1 MALANLA
8 RSNDIRGASSA
19 SLDDC
24 IVLRVAVQ
32 VTNLSGERY
41 WAYDT
46 PLPPQVQI
54 VVNIN
59 IVGLDQKTE
68 STVEAPFVFT
78 VSYTPS
84 IVQLSVKGKA
94 QVTGDR
100 SEVVEM
106 TEEHKKN
113 RPPPQQVIQA
123 VSSIALAEVIIMS
136 KSLGIPPQLPPIGL
150 PAETSPTAPIQ
161 RKEPRYTT

>member
-1 MALANLA
+1 M
-8 RSNDIRGASSA
+8 
-19 SLDDC
+19 
-24 IVLRVAVQ
+24 LRVAVQ

-46 PLPPQVQI
+46 PLPPQMQI
-54 VVNIN
+54 AVNIN

-78 VSYTPS
+78 VGYTPS
-84 IVQLSVKGKA
+84 IAQLSVKGKA
-94 QVTGDR
+94 QVTGDP
-100 SEVVEM
+100 SEVAQL

-113 RPPPQQVIQA
+113 RPPPQTIIQA
-123 VSSIALAEVIIMS
+123 VSSIAMAEVIIMS
-136 KSLGIPPQLPPIGL
+136 RSLGIPPPLPPIGL
-150 PAETSPTAPIQ
+150 PAESSPTAPIQ

>member
-1 MALANLA
+1 MPLASLA
-8 RSNDIRGASSA
+8 RSNDISEATCASS
-19 SLDDC
+19 DDR

-46 PLPPQVQI
+46 PLPPQVQ
-54 VVNIN
+54 VAVNIN

-84 IVQLSVKGKA
+84 IAQLSVKGKA

-113 RPPPQQVIQA
+113 RPLPQQV
-123 VSSIALAEVIIMS
+123 
-136 KSLGIPPQLPPIGL
+136 
-150 PAETSPTAPIQ
+150 
-161 RKEPRYTT
+161 

>member
-1 MALANLA
+1 MM
-8 RSNDIRGASSA
+8 
-19 SLDDC
+19 
-24 IVLRVAVQ
+24 LRVAIQ
-32 VTNLSGERY
+32 ITNLSGERY

-54 VVNIN
+54 AVNIN

-68 STVEAPFVFT
+68 SMIEAPFVFT

-84 IVQLSVKGKA
+84 IAQLSVKGRA

-100 SEVVEM
+100 SEVVQM

-113 RPPPQQVIQA
+113 RPPPQQVMQA
-123 VSSIALAEVIIMS
+123 VSSIAIAEVIIMS
-136 KSLGIPPQLPPIGL
+136 KSLGIPPPLPPIGL
-150 PAETSPTAPIQ
+150 PSEQSASPPVQ
-161 RKEPRYTT
+161 KKESRYTT

>member
-1 MALANLA
+1 MG
-8 RSNDIRGASSA
+8 IR
-19 SLDDC
+19 C
-24 IVLRVAVQ
+24 IVQ

-54 VVNIN
+54 AVNIN

-84 IVQLSVKGKA
+84 IAQLSVKGKA

-136 KSLGIPPQLPPIGL
+136 KSLGIPPPLPPNGL